1 MHEKTINQ
9 LLALRE
15 DLSIL
20 GDKHGES
27 ILHITNSSD
36 LQNDI
41 QVNVINYITEA
52 TEQIDAIIEDIENGE
67 YDEVDESDYDDE

>member
-9 LLALRE
+9 LLSLRE

-20 GDKHGES
+20 SDKHGES
-27 ILHITNSSD
+27 ILHITNSND

-41 QVNVINYITEA
+41 QTNVINYITESV
-52 TEQIDAIIEDIENGE
+52 EQIDAIIEDIENGE
-67 YDEVDESDYDDE
+67 YDEVDEPDYDEE